1 MHQKETL
8 CDFVSE
14 TCFVSAPFGEIEP
27 VELVEI
33 LAPIL
38 WMMCLI
44 LNVLIGKVVIC
55 VLVIIQ
61 HSRFVALCLGAQE
74 GVA

>member
-44 LNVLIGKVVIC
+44 LKCINRESCHLCFGNNTTVVL
-55 VLVIIQ
+55 
-61 HSRFVALCLGAQE
+61 
-74 GVA
+74 